1 MQSRDDGSYNLK
13 YKDEPFMY
21 QLIHGGAPAW
31 IGGKGERRLAVV
43 GTPLMS
49 ETKVVKKVE
58 LLDGVED
65 TGVEEEDE
73 EEDEGGGVGV
83 EEERVGAK
91 NEEVSREDEGV
102 LKVDVGVGV
111 VNVGVNE
118 EAGASVVVIVLV
130 SVSVLACG
138 MIVTVFNEF
147 RTPVVL
153 TY

>member
-31 IGGKGERRLAVV
+31 IGEKGERRLAVV

-111 VNVGVNE
+111 VNE
-118 EAGASVVVIVLV
+118 EAGASVFVRVIV

>member
-1 MQSRDDGSYNLK
+1 MDR
-13 YKDEPFMY
+13 
-21 QLIHGGAPAW
+21 
-31 IGGKGERRLAVV
+31 GKRERRLAVV

-58 LLDGVED
+58 LLEGVED
-65 TGVEEEDE
+65 VEEEDE

-91 NEEVSREDEGV
+91 NEEVRIEDEGV
-102 LKVDVGVGV
+102 LKEEVGVDV

-118 EAGASVVVIVLV
+118 EAGASVFVIVLV
-130 SVSVLACG
+130 SVLVLASG
-138 MIVTVFNEF
+138 MIVTVFNEV